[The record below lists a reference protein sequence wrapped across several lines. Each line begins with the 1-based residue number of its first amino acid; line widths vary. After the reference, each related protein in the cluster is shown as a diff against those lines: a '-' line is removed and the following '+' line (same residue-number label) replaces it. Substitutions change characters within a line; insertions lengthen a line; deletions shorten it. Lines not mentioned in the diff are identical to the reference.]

1 MSKDWRRKE
10 ERKRRRI
17 LSRHS
22 QLVCRALRAAFPL
35 VFCVSS
41 ALLFDGGFRS
51 ERREDSVNCYL
62 PPATCRGMEWWRR
75 MVKRARVSVA
85 AKEKARKEDAG
96 DGILKLH
103 GDIQTCEYQD
113 ILVMWDML
121 QNTNTEDKAAVN
133 VTSSQH

>member
-1 MSKDWRRKE
+1 
-10 ERKRRRI
+10 
-17 LSRHS
+17 
-22 QLVCRALRAAFPL
+22 
-35 VFCVSS
+35 
-41 ALLFDGGFRS
+41 
-51 ERREDSVNCYL
+51 
-62 PPATCRGMEWWRR
+62 MEWWRR

-85 AKEKARKEDAG
+85 AKEKARKVDAG

>member
-1 MSKDWRRKE
+1 
-10 ERKRRRI
+10 
-17 LSRHS
+17 
-22 QLVCRALRAAFPL
+22 
-35 VFCVSS
+35 
-41 ALLFDGGFRS
+41 
-51 ERREDSVNCYL
+51 
-62 PPATCRGMEWWRR
+62 

-85 AKEKARKEDAG
+85 AKEKERKVGKLTASFFSFSDVQRLLCSHPLLTCAESGAG

-121 QNTNTEDKAAVN
+121 QNTNTEDKAAVT